1 MEICLV
7 KPDLKKHSSD
17 RTANVKIYFVEY
29 ALFACMF
36 LFFFVL
42 FLYKNGTP

>member
-1 MEICLV
+1 MEMCLK

-29 ALFACMF
+29 ALFVF
-36 LFFFVL
+36 IFVFFRFFFLLNFV
-42 FLYKNGTP
+42 